1 MLWELVQEQS
11 HIAEAQSLARFFH
24 DYYQQFFHVKE
35 VLVNTPSSKAL
46 INKDQKISSWR
57 IFLLASVTLILLI
70 LFWRMGEFK
79 QDPFITETLSIQ
91 GESLSGSKLFK
102 INCVGCHGISAQGFV
117 GPDLHEATQEM
128 SDKKIIYQV
137 IRGLTPPMPSF
148 EIEPQSMADLL
159 EYMHSLN

>member
-1 MLWELVQEQS
+1 MN
-11 HIAEAQSLARFFH
+11 I
-24 DYYQQFFHVKE
+24 
-35 VLVNTPSSKAL
+35 PSSKAL
-46 INKDQKISSWR
+46 IKENQKISSLR
-57 IFLLASVTLILLI
+57 IFLLTSVTLILLI
-70 LFWRMGEFK
+70 LFWRMGDFK

-128 SDKKIIYQV
+128 SDKKIINQV

>member
-1 MLWELVQEQS
+1 M
-11 HIAEAQSLARFFH
+11 
-24 DYYQQFFHVKE
+24 
-35 VLVNTPSSKAL
+35 NTPSSKAL
-46 INKDQKISSWR
+46 INKDQKISPWR
-57 IFLLASVTLILLI
+57 IFLLSSATFIFIIFLWSV
-70 LFWRMGEFK
+70 GSFK

-91 GESLSGSKLFK
+91 GEALSGSKLFK
-102 INCVGCHGISAQGFV
+102 INCVGCHGISAQGLV

-128 SDKKIIYQV
+128 SDKKIINQV

>member
-1 MLWELVQEQS
+1 M
-11 HIAEAQSLARFFH
+11 
-24 DYYQQFFHVKE
+24 
-35 VLVNTPSSKAL
+35 NTPSSKAL

-57 IFLLASVTLILLI
+57 IFLLSTATVAFIILLWTI
-70 LFWRMGEFK
+70 GSFK

-91 GESLSGSKLFK
+91 GEALSGSKLFK

-128 SDKKIIYQV
+128 SDKKIINQV

-148 EIEPQSMADLL
+148 EIDPESMADLL
-159 EYMHSLN
+159 AYMHSLNK